1 MGDSETM
8 KAFLLFSLASGTS
21 VRIQKIRLNNGHSC
35 ELTSGSYRWGYSS
48 SKTCSCLEPN
58 TNGETY
64 RGNEKFTAL
73 HPTYGRRPCKPWSQT
88 RYRDLNENWKYGLN
102 GNECRNPDGLRSKPW
117 CVVEDGY
124 PGPKIGFC
132 DIELC
137 EGEEYQYLVPINKA
151 PMSSVVY
158 PSPTPS
164 AVPQRNN
171 NQLSDLTKSLNNI
184 WGSGLEGTDDTT
196 LQPATIKTSHKCRSD
211 YRTGKFICTVEKC
224 VSDSKTGNIECE
236 APKEIQVNDIEQLKT
251 QLMDTD
257 PQTTEKWYTGTP
269 APEVLM
275 VTELQDLTTKP
286 GRVIDRVI
294 DRDYISSDIETNS
307 HICNES
313 TCNCLQTDTNGSNY
327 SGHVSK
333 TKSHPRYGVRPCKQW
348 SQTRFMPIDG
358 NNHNYCRN
366 PTGSRPQ
373 PWCVIADGYP
383 GPKIGYCDIEEC
395 PTVSSE
401 LPLVSTELPNESW
414 YDDTNNQ
421 DSFYAAGDTDYSVM
435 TFYN

>member
-21 VRIQKIRLNNGHSC
+21 VRIQTIRLNNGHSC

-64 RGNEKFTAL
+64 RGDAKFTAL

-88 RYRDLNENWKYGLN
+88 RYRDLDEYYTYGLN

-137 EGEEYQYLVPINKA
+137 EGEEYQKIVPA
-151 PMSSVVY
+151 VT

-164 AVPQRNN
+164 AVPQRYN
-171 NQLSDLTKSLNNI
+171 NQLSDLTNSLNNI

-236 APKEIQVNDIEQLKT
+236 APKEIQVDDIEQFKT

-286 GRVIDRVI
+286 GRVIDFA
-294 DRDYISSDIETNS
+294 D
-307 HICNES
+307 ICNES
-313 TCNCLQTDTNGSNY
+313 TCNCLQTDT
-327 SGHVSK
+327 
-333 TKSHPRYGVRPCKQW
+333 
-348 SQTRFMPIDG
+348 
-358 NNHNYCRN
+358 
-366 PTGSRPQ
+366 
-373 PWCVIADGYP
+373 
-383 GPKIGYCDIEEC
+383 
-395 PTVSSE
+395 
-401 LPLVSTELPNESW
+401 
-414 YDDTNNQ
+414 
-421 DSFYAAGDTDYSVM
+421 
-435 TFYN
+435 